1 MARLYN
7 KFIHMMRIQDTLKL
21 ATRMFRTRPMRTWL
35 TILGIGVGIAAVVIL
50 VGLGYGLQN
59 ILLEKIV
66 FGDALLS
73 LNVITPPSKVVVI
86 DHEQLE
92 EFKNFDNVEDV
103 APLASFT
110 SLITFQDLTASIIL
124 QGATPKYFRYA
135 GVVTQEG
142 ELFNERETD
151 SIVLSSAVLKLFEL
165 EAEEII
171 GETVS
176 FSVFVPIVGTDD
188 VQEVPLQKKYRIKGI
203 VEDDA
208 SIFAYIP
215 INEMSSSFSIPYYD
229 KARVKVAS
237 REFLD
242 QVENQ
247 VLEKGFVVTSLS
259 KTVEQANKIFRGIQ
273 VTLALFGGIALI
285 VSAIGMF
292 NTMTVTLLERTK
304 EIGIMRTIGGSP
316 LDIKVMFLTES
327 VLMGFLGG
335 LSGIAIG
342 VGGGLF
348 LNFTLNMLALRM
360 GGTAIALFRFPLPF
374 LIFIAIFS
382 GIMGGLTGLFPSKRA
397 GSLNPLD
404 AIRYS

>member
-1 MARLYN
+1 
-7 KFIHMMRIQDTLKL
+7 MMKVQDTVKL

-73 LNVITPPSKVVVI
+73 LNVMTPPSKVVVI
-86 DHEQLE
+86 DDKTLDDFSALE
-92 EFKNFDNVEDV
+92 NVEDV
-103 APLASFT
+103 APEASFT
-110 SLITFQDLTASIIL
+110 SSITFEGLTASIVL

-135 GVVTQEG
+135 GVVAKEG
-142 ELFNERETD
+142 QLFGDND
-151 SIVLSSAVLKLFEL
+151 ANSIVLSSAVLKLFGL
-165 EAEEII
+165 EATEII
-171 GETVS
+171 GQTAS
-176 FSVFVPIVGTDD
+176 FKVFVPVNGSDD
-188 VQEVPLQKKYRIKGI
+188 VQEVPLRKEYKIIGI
-203 VEDDA
+203 IDDNA
-208 SIFAYIP
+208 SIYAYIP
-215 INEMSSSFSIPYYD
+215 LSEFYSQFSIPYYD
-229 KARVKVAS
+229 KVRVKVTS

-242 QVENQ
+242 TIEAKAI
-247 VLEKGFVVTSLS
+247 EKGFVVTSLS
-259 KTVEQANKIFRGIQ
+259 KTVDQANKIFQGVQ
-273 VTLALFGGIALI
+273 VVLALFGGIALI

-316 LDIKVMFLTES
+316 FDIKVMFLTES

-335 LSGIAIG
+335 MSGIVIG

-348 LNFTLNMLALRM
+348 LNFFLNLLALRM
-360 GGTAIALFRFPLPF
+360 GGTAIALFKFPLAF
-374 LIFIAIFS
+374 LLFIAVFS

-397 GSLNPLD
+397 ASLNPLD